1 MYTFDRTQS
10 DEEPDFSMVGS
21 GLLGGSN
28 YVPVTKEEREKFI
41 AGVEIRAKYVGAIEV
56 PEPRGEMR
64 PCAPISE
71 WIHMSDVV
79 AERSEVN
86 LHVSAYI
93 HVNMNT
99 RIPTCAST
107 AHSHTHTHV
116 HKRHEVHAHVN
127 TCTHIHSHSHTLT
140 CKGIPMMI
148 TAISR
153 VRAQHKLGKEKK
165 PKMRFVISTTGLRV
179 YDEKTQLLRDT
190 HQLRA
195 ISSIAT
201 LPQNRKV
208 RAWPSRRLTNIKPR
222 VPVAI

>member
-1 MYTFDRTQS
+1 MLVPSKFLNHAVRRHTILAQVMCSVNESPCLTQ
-10 DEEPDFSMVGS
+10 D
-21 GLLGGSN
+21 
-28 YVPVTKEEREKFI
+28 KACREI
-41 AGVEIRAKYVGAIEV
+41 NLVI
-56 PEPRGEMR
+56 
-64 PCAPISE
+64 
-71 WIHMSDVV
+71 
-79 AERSEVN
+79 

-93 HVNMNT
+93 HVKH
-99 RIPTCAST
+99 
-107 AHSHTHTHV
+107 AHAHTHTCIQ
-116 HKRHEVHAHVN
+116 RILTHAYAKVRN
-127 TCTHIHSHSHTLT
+127 TTCTYTCTQATIAHSYSHITLT
-140 CKGIPMMI
+140 LTLTPRLTLTRAGIPMMI

-208 RAWPSRRLTNIKPR
+208 RAWPK
-222 VPVAI
+222 